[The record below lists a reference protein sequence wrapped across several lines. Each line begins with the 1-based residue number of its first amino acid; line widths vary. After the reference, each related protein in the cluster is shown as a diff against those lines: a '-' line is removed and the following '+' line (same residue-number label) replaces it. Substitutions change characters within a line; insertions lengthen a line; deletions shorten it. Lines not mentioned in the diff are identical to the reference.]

1 MNNKKKDKLR
11 IMIVD
16 DHPLVRHGITQLIN
30 AEPDMSVCCE
40 ATDYRQAL
48 ENLASCRS
56 PDFMVVDLSLK
67 DINGLELIK
76 KIKTVFPA
84 LPVLAL
90 SMHDEAH
97 YAERAIRAGAR
108 GYVMKQEGTE
118 ALVKA
123 IRTVLSGLFFVSP
136 AVKTRLMSKKTGIRT
151 RVESDILPCLSD
163 RELQVFELIGKG
175 LKTGQVAKLLNLSTK
190 TVETYR
196 EHIKAKLKLKD
207 SIELLQHA
215 TLWFEALAA
224 M

>member
-1 MNNKKKDKLR
+1 MKKQKKDKLR

-40 ATDYRQAL
+40 AADYRQAL

-56 PDFMVVDLSLK
+56 PDFMIVDLSLK
-67 DINGLELIK
+67 DINGIELIK
-76 KIKTVFPA
+76 KLNALFPG
-84 LPVLAL
+84 LPVLVL

-118 ALVKA
+118 TLVKA
-123 IRTVLSGLFFVSP
+123 IRMVLSGLFFVSP
-136 AVKTRLMSKKTGIRT
+136 AVRTRLMSKKTGIRT
-151 RVESDILPCLSD
+151 SVEADILFCLSD

-175 LKTGQVAKLLNLSTK
+175 LKTGQIADTLSLSIK

-207 SIELLQHA
+207 GIDLLQHA

>member
-1 MNNKKKDKLR
+1 MKKQKKDKLR

-40 ATDYRQAL
+40 AVDYRQAL

-56 PDFMVVDLSLK
+56 PDFMIVDLSLK

-76 KIKTVFPA
+76 KIKAAFPA
-84 LPVLAL
+84 LPVLVL
-90 SMHDEAH
+90 SMHDEVY
-97 YAERAIRAGAR
+97 YAERAIRAGAQ

-118 ALVKA
+118 TLVKA
-123 IRTVLSGLFFVSP
+123 IRAVLSGLLFVSP
-136 AVKTRLMSKKTGIRT
+136 AVKTRVMSKKTGIRT
-151 RVESDILPCLSD
+151 RVETDIFPCLSD

-175 LKTGQVAKLLNLSTK
+175 LKTGQIAELLNLSTK

-196 EHIKAKLKLKD
+196 EHIKTKLKLKD
-207 SIELLQHA
+207 GLELLQYA
-215 TLWFEALAA
+215 TLWFESIAA

>member
-1 MNNKKKDKLR
+1 MNKDKNDKTR

-40 ATDYRQAL
+40 AADYRQAL

-56 PDFMVVDLSLK
+56 PDFMIVDLSLK

-76 KIKTVFPA
+76 KLKAVLPA
-84 LPVLAL
+84 LPVLVL

-97 YAERAIRAGAR
+97 YAERAIRSGAR

-118 ALVKA
+118 TLVKA

-136 AVKTRLMSKKTGIRT
+136 AVKTRLLSKKAGIHT
-151 RVESDILPCLSD
+151 RVEADILHCLSD

-175 LKTGQVAKLLNLSTK
+175 LKTGQIAESLNLSTK

-196 EHIKAKLKLKD
+196 EHIKTKLKLKD
-207 SIELLQHA
+207 GIDLLQHA
-215 TLWFEALAA
+215 TLWFESIAS

>member
-1 MNNKKKDKLR
+1 MEKHRKDKIR
-11 IMIVD
+11 IMLVD
-16 DHPLVRHGITQLIN
+16 DHPLVRYGITQIIN

-40 ATDYRQAL
+40 APDYQQAL
-48 ENLASCRS
+48 TKAGSLR
-56 PDFMVVDLSLK
+56 PDFMIVDLSLK
-67 DINGLELIK
+67 DINGIELIK
-76 KIKTVFPA
+76 KLKALFPG
-84 LPVLAL
+84 LPVLVL

-118 ALVKA
+118 TLVKA

-136 AVKTRLMSKKTGIRT
+136 AVKTRLLSKKAGIRT
-151 RVESDILPCLSD
+151 RVEADILHCLSD

-175 LKTGQVAKLLNLSTK
+175 LKTGQIAESLNLSTK

-207 SIELLQHA
+207 GIDLLQHA
-215 TLWFEALAA
+215 TLWFESIAS